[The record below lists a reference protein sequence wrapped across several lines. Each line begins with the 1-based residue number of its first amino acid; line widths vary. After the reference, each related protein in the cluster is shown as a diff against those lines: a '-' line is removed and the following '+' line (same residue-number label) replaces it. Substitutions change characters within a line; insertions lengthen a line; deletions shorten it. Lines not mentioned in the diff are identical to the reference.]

1 MTIGDLVVRKRD
13 AAATRAALLV
23 AATARFVSETY
34 DNVSLRTIAADAG
47 VDVSLVSRYFGGKE
61 ELFKA
66 VLDNCPPPDDLFVGE
81 HADFGERLSRML
93 LEDPLRQDKPDIFLI
108 MLRSADHPVA
118 AEAVRKSGEERFYGP
133 FERWLGG
140 KNAPERVRLAAS
152 IIKGVVMDRLISDD
166 LGLAPEARERF
177 RKKLAR
183 VLQAAISE

>member
-93 LEDPLRQDKPDIFLI
+93 L
-108 MLRSADHPVA
+108 
-118 AEAVRKSGEERFYGP
+118 
-133 FERWLGG
+133 
-140 KNAPERVRLAAS
+140 
-152 IIKGVVMDRLISDD
+152 
-166 LGLAPEARERF
+166 
-177 RKKLAR
+177 
-183 VLQAAISE
+183 